1 MSESGSNC
9 SSEWPRGGGD
19 AGAPAFGE
27 GVRGPWRAVVGRFNQ
42 GLLSDVAAIGE
53 IRRVLSESLPTLEDV
68 ESQVL
73 QCLRIVDRLGE
84 SSPEARL
91 AANAFRRWSDHT
103 FPQADETLDY
113 LEIDARRLIYMDQY
127 DMHTVW
133 LRNRSRS
140 ASLGLSVANRMS
152 LVDLALE
159 FGIPAA
165 VGDALRWRSGI
176 RGGIAAPGL
185 VDPVL
190 TEWTVRALFV
200 LHARSGT
207 RSTAFDELLT
217 ALRDPLLAPIVARL
231 ATNTMFTG
239 TAARDQVAQCVDA
252 LRWVLDQSRDT
263 WTTGEARAAEKAADW
278 LTDRLA
284 ATTFLMAP

>member
-1 MSESGSNC
+1 MSESDPNR
-9 SSEWPRGGGD
+9 SSERPRGDGD
-19 AGAPAFGE
+19 AGAPTFDE
-27 GVRGPWRAVVGRFNQ
+27 GVHGPWHAVVRQFNQ

-53 IRRVLSESLPTLEDV
+53 IRRVLSESLPTLE
-68 ESQVL
+68 EAEPQVL

-84 SSPEARL
+84 SSPEARHV
-91 AANAFRRWSDHT
+91 ANVFRRWSDHT
-103 FPQADETLDY
+103 FPQPDETLDY
-113 LEIDARRLIYMDQY
+113 LEIDARRLIYMGQY

-140 ASLGLSVANRMS
+140 APLGLSVANRMS

-185 VDPVL
+185 VEPVL
-190 TEWTVRALFV
+190 TEWAVRALFV

-207 RSTAFDELLT
+207 RATALDELLT

-239 TAARDQVAQCVDA
+239 NAAREQVADCVDA
-252 LRWVLDQSRDT
+252 LRRVLVESRDT
-263 WTTGEARAAEKAADW
+263 WTTGEARAAEEAADW

-284 ATTFLMAP
+284 ATTSLMAP